1 MSNRFRSIAGDKK
14 DGGSDEGRDHR
25 QFIKNLSRL
34 EPTNFCSH
42 RFFTAAFSQDRK
54 HRFDSRVAMN
64 QTNMGWCQSATLW
77 RLQTTRVPIV
87 QRAMQF
93 FRGNSAEASEASGP
107 WTMSHGPLPESHGSL
122 LKSNTV
128 ITVNHY
134 PKGMDH

>member
-25 QFIKNLSRL
+25 QFIKNLSRS
-34 EPTNFCSH
+34 EPTNFS
-42 RFFTAAFSQDRK
+42 RSEPTVAFSQDRK
-54 HRFDSRVAMN
+54 HRFDSRVARN
-64 QTNMGWCQSATLW
+64 QTNLGGCQSATLW

-87 QRAMQF
+87 QRSMQF
-93 FRGNSAEASEASGP
+93 YRGDSAEASEASGS
-107 WTMSHGPLPESHGSL
+107 WTMAHGPLPESHGSL